1 MSLYRN
7 PRILLLVFLTI
18 LALLGIWQPWNG
30 WKFELRGITKG
41 LDLAGGSRI
50 IIRLQATQATVRL
63 NRPIDPQLTS
73 VAEFRNHL
81 ADALLSDVKILDVD
95 TTKNYI
101 KVEIGTWV
109 DENILR
115 GIVENFGE
123 LHSISKGTVSSKT
136 MDEVISTLLNRIDPT
151 GLLGVQARPAGTD
164 LILFEIPAM
173 EPEKAKMLIEKEGK
187 LEAFIEDS
195 LVLRGTDIEI
205 VYSVRVREVSG
216 MYQYEVPLR
225 ISAEGAKRFAESS
238 QGKAG
243 YPLVIYLDRPVDALL
258 VFDHALIRRLPKVGP
273 PYPLVT
279 EYVRERRQ
287 FQAKIDETHSF
298 NLLVHAVPIDP
309 RRLDENDVLLLQEFR
324 KTKSRCILLG
334 DNSTFSSGVLEFLE
348 NLFDNR
354 VEFYPQGNMD
364 ISEWI
369 FKACGMQSAPRIMES
384 IAGREEREV
393 EITGTRSTESEATR
407 EANDLKNI
415 LSQRLTAKTAITST
429 SFIPPRLGREFSEE
443 VQRAALAAVI
453 AISVVLFVRY
463 RDPTIVLLIL
473 ATMGCEL
480 VLTIGAASAVRQT
493 IGMAEIGGILA
504 VIGTG
509 VEHQI
514 IITDEVVRGKIQE
527 YRPRGIRGR
536 VGRAFLTI
544 LTAALTTVAA
554 MIMLFFVGF
563 GAMKGFAIVTILGV
577 LIAVVITR
585 PAYGEI
591 INEVFRKRLERFQ
604 QTQSSHR

>member
-7 PRILLLVFLTI
+7 PRILLLVFITI

-123 LHSISKGTVSSKT
+123 LHSISKGTVSSRT

-258 VFDHALIRRLPKVGP
+258 VFDHALIGRLPKVGP

-298 NLLVHAVPIDP
+298 NLLVHAVPINP

-348 NLFDNR
+348 NLFDSR

-393 EITGTRSTESEATR
+393 EITGTRGTESEATR
-407 EANDLKNI
+407 EANNLKNI

-443 VQRAALAAVI
+443 VQRAALAAVV

-527 YRPRGIRGR
+527 YRPRGIRGK

-591 INEVFRKRLERFQ
+591 INEVFRRRLERLQ
-604 QTQSSHR
+604 QAQSSHH

>member
-123 LHSISKGTVSSKT
+123 LHSISKGTVSSRT
-136 MDEVISTLLNRIDPT
+136 MNEVISTLLNRIDPT

-258 VFDHALIRRLPKVGP
+258 VFDHALIGRLPKVGP

-309 RRLDENDVLLLQEFR
+309 RRFDENDVLLLQEFR

-393 EITGTRSTESEATR
+393 EITGTRTTESEATR

-591 INEVFRKRLERFQ
+591 INEVFRKRLERLQ
-604 QTQSSHR
+604 QAQSSHR